1 MIVGSLLVVGTP
13 VVGSLI
19 FGSPVVGLLVVGSPV
34 VGSLV
39 GLDAGADDGFAVGR
53 PVDGFPV
60 GRRVDGFPVDGFPI
74 GLRVDGFLVVGL
86 GDVGFDVEGR
96 CVDGF
101 PVVGLGDVGFEVV
114 AKNVVFDDVGK
125 NVGTFD
131 LGDEGR
137 HVKLVCVALR
147 CRYAFA
153 IR

>member
-1 MIVGSLLVVGTP
+1 MDG
-13 VVGSLI
+13 
-19 FGSPVVGLLVVGSPV
+19 FPVVGLGDVGFEVVAKN
-34 VGSLV
+34 VGFDDV
-39 GLDAGADDGFAVGR
+39 GKNVGTFDVGDD
-53 PVDGFPV
+53 
-60 GRRVDGFPVDGFPI
+60 FPI
-74 GLRVDGFLVVGL
+74 GCRVDGFLVVGL
-86 GDVGFDVEGR
+86 GDVGFDVEG
-96 CVDGF
+96 CGVDGF